1 MIDKMMEWYLK
12 KFNQLTLNELYGILK
27 LRSEVFVVEQ
37 DCVYQDLDDKD
48 QLSYLL
54 FLENDGEAVAVSR
67 IIPENVSYEEMSI
80 GRVVVK
86 ENFRFRGL
94 SKIMMKKAINFIVG
108 ELGKDK
114 IRLSGQAYLIDFY
127 TNLGFKKVSDMYM
140 EDNIEHFEFLY
151 ECE

>member
-1 MIDKMMEWYLK
+1 MEWKLK
-12 KFNQLTLNELYGILK
+12 KFDDLTLDELYGILK

-48 QLSYLL
+48 QLSYHL

-86 ENFRFRGL
+86 ENFRGQGL
-94 SKIMMKKAINFIVG
+94 SKIMMKKAIDFIVDD
-108 ELGKDK
+108 LGKSE
-114 IRLSGQAYLIDFY
+114 IRLSGQAYLVDFY
-127 TNLGFKKVSDMYM
+127 EDLGFKKVSDVYM

-151 ECE
+151 CDGE

>member
-1 MIDKMMEWYLK
+1 MEWKLK
-12 KFNQLTLNELYGILK
+12 KFDDLTLDELYEILK

-48 QLSYLL
+48 QLSYHL

-86 ENFRFRGL
+86 ENFRGQGL
-94 SKIMMKKAINFIVG
+94 SKIMMKKAIDFIVDD
-108 ELGKDK
+108 LGKSE
-114 IRLSGQAYLIDFY
+114 IRLSGQAYLVDFY
-127 TNLGFKKVSDMYM
+127 EDLGFKKVSDVYM

-151 ECE
+151 CDGE

>member
-1 MIDKMMEWYLK
+1 
-12 KFNQLTLNELYGILK
+12 
-27 LRSEVFVVEQ
+27 
-37 DCVYQDLDDKD
+37 
-48 QLSYLL
+48 
-54 FLENDGEAVAVSR
+54 
-67 IIPENVSYEEMSI
+67 MSI

-86 ENFRFRGL
+86 ENFRSRGL

>member
-1 MIDKMMEWYLK
+1 MMEWKLK
-12 KFNQLTLNELYGILK
+12 KFDDLTSDELYGILK

-48 QLSYLL
+48 QLSYHL

-86 ENFRFRGL
+86 ENFRGQGL
-94 SKIMMKKAINFIVG
+94 SKIMMKKAIDFIVDD
-108 ELGKDK
+108 LGKSE
-114 IRLSGQAYLIDFY
+114 IRLSGQAYLVDFY
-127 TNLGFKKVSDMYM
+127 ENLGFKKVSDVYM

-151 ECE
+151 CDGE

>member
-1 MIDKMMEWYLK
+1 MMEWKLK
-12 KFNQLTLNELYGILK
+12 KFDDLTSDELYGILK

-48 QLSYLL
+48 QISYHL
-54 FLENDGEAVAVSR
+54 FLENDGETVAVSR

-86 ENFRFRGL
+86 ENFRGQGL
-94 SKIMMKKAINFIVG
+94 SKIMMKKAIDFIVDD
-108 ELGKDK
+108 LGKSE
-114 IRLSGQAYLIDFY
+114 IRLSGQAYLVDFY
-127 TNLGFKKVSDMYM
+127 ENLGFKKVSDVYM

-151 ECE
+151 CDGE

>member
-1 MIDKMMEWYLK
+1 MEWKLK
-12 KFNQLTLNELYGILK
+12 KFDDLTSDELYGILK

-48 QLSYLL
+48 QLSYHL
-54 FLENDGEAVAVSR
+54 FLENDGETVAVSR

-86 ENFRFRGL
+86 ENFRGQGL
-94 SKIMMKKAINFIVG
+94 SKIMMKKAIDFIVDD
-108 ELGKDK
+108 LGKSE
-114 IRLSGQAYLIDFY
+114 IRLSGQAYLVDFY
-127 TNLGFKKVSDMYM
+127 ENLGFKKVSDVYM

-151 ECE
+151 CDGE

>member
-1 MIDKMMEWYLK
+1 MMEWKLK
-12 KFNQLTLNELYGILK
+12 KFDDLTSDELYGILK

-48 QLSYLL
+48 QLSYHL
-54 FLENDGEAVAVSR
+54 FLENDGETVAVSR

-86 ENFRFRGL
+86 ENFRGQGL
-94 SKIMMKKAINFIVG
+94 SKIMMKKAIDFIVDD
-108 ELGKDK
+108 LGKSE
-114 IRLSGQAYLIDFY
+114 IRLSGQAYLVDFY
-127 TNLGFKKVSDMYM
+127 ENLGFKKVSDVYM

-151 ECE
+151 CDGE